1 VAKIYTRTGDKGT
14 TGLIGGTR
22 ISKGDLQ
29 VDCYGTLDEVNAH
42 LGLLISQL
50 KEIID
55 QPFTTLTTTQKHL
68 FDIGAVLALDP
79 EKADKFKLPM
89 ISSTEITNLELE
101 IDEMNFHLPKMT
113 HFILPGGHQVVA
125 QAHILRAVTR
135 KAERLTVAFVS
146 HADAE
151 AGSFAADAY
160 PLILKY
166 LNRLSDYFF
175 VLSRYIGYLL
185 NIPEN
190 KWIPEK

>member
-1 VAKIYTRTGDKGT
+1 MAKIYTRTGDKGT